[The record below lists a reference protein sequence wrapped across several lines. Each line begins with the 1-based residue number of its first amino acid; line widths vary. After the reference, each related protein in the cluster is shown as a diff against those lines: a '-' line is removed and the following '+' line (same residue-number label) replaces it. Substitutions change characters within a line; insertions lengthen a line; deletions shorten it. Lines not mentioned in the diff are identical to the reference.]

1 MGKPKRKGKPLP
13 YTLPSAIEAF
23 LDLPLGPGFAAVPA
37 LFDAESVE
45 KSTLQLRQT
54 FYFDAL
60 NVMTKADWNLYI
72 QFGFQQFANPLDYL
86 KCVNLETEEEAEIR
100 VYRYFRLH
108 QEADEVVNIYLNALA
123 NEIRGS
129 FLKSRSP
136 FLKMSVK
143 QIDEHVSS
151 SLLNAKVARVQYI
164 VDSEADTA
172 DDDNNVDMLEND
184 EVKDTRATET
194 DDKMAMIEPV
204 TEKPSRSPSVIR
216 LVVRWSPKDFDNL
229 SKNRDEFNRR
239 LAPILSAIHTP
250 DHPLVEWQTSQAS
263 SEAEI
268 LPADVSRLLSIK
280 IAPSHKTK
288 TFTFGFRIC
297 TSGAKLKNIL
307 QSKALASVKKGE
319 ALHFEPSTVPV
330 TQGDIVHVGDILLKD
345 ATVTHRA
352 HYKSFLSKC
361 KLPDDMPEFDIK
373 LRHKDPLGVKAP
385 ILIIRCGATVATKVA
400 EILCTTL
407 NGQGDSKEIFIS
419 KLGLGAS
426 KMSRATLTSLYEHHH
441 SYVRESVHL
450 PFKTSRNID
459 SIRTEYFDDGK
470 TCERSPRNWARS
482 LQVDEKCQGIDLA
495 NGTANGLAV
504 LIAPAEVVDFAKE
517 QLRLYELRQYPVLGG
532 ATHFYETTKLD
543 PSIPDTVFTSN
554 ITFLLSQEKKALRK
568 KPQQK
573 IQTANAWK
581 TPLTDKKKKPVPVAA
596 TSPDDTVTGLK
607 HKNEMLQARINALEE
622 EKTSNGSQ
630 SMKSASTESTPAE
643 DTTLTLESVH
653 TICERMFS
661 TRMLQLERMQEK
673 SDRKVELMFE
683 KLLNRQANT
692 ADGPKPS
699 TEAPSE
705 LATVDNGLV
714 LLQDTTRRKKQKRNQ
729 QQQTQTQTNI
739 DSQPPQYNSM
749 ETDEEEKC

>member
-1 MGKPKRKGKPLP
+1 MGKPKRPGGKSP

-72 QFGFQQFANPLDYL
+72 HFGFQQFANPLDYL

-108 QEADEVVNIYLNALA
+108 QEADEVVNIYLSSLA
-123 NEIRGS
+123 NEIRNG

-136 FLKMSVK
+136 LLKMSVK

-151 SLLNAKVARVQYI
+151 SLLHVKVAPVQYI
-164 VDSEADTA
+164 VESEADTA
-172 DDDNNVDMLEND
+172 DDDNNVDMLGND
-184 EVKDTRATET
+184 EVKDTKETET

-204 TEKPSRSPSVIR
+204 PEKPSRSPSVIR

-288 TFTFGFRIC
+288 TFNFGFRIR

-385 ILIIRCGATVATKVA
+385 ILIIRCGTTVANKVA
-400 EILCTTL
+400 EIFCQTL
-407 NGQGDSKEIFIS
+407 NGQGDSREIFIS

-426 KMSRATLTSLYEHHH
+426 KISRATLTSLYEHHH
-441 SYVRESVHL
+441 SYVRESVQL
-450 PFKTSRNID
+450 PFKTARNID
-459 SIRTEYFDDGK
+459 SIRTEYFDNGT
-470 TCERSPRNWARS
+470 TCERSPRDWARS
-482 LQVDEKCQGIDLA
+482 LQLDDQYQGIDLA
-495 NGTANGLAV
+495 NGAADGRAV
-504 LIAPAEVVDFAKE
+504 LIAPAEVADFAKE
-517 QLRLYELRQYPVLGG
+517 QLRLYEIRQYPVLGG
-532 ATHFYETTKLD
+532 ATHFYETSKLD
-543 PSIPDTVFTSN
+543 PSIPETVFTTN
-554 ITFLLSQEKKALRK
+554 ITFLLSREKKSGSK
-568 KPQQK
+568 KTEPQIPK
-573 IQTANAWK
+573 ENAWRK
-581 TPLTDKKKKPVPVAA
+581 PLNKQKNKKPVPVAA
-596 TSPDDTVTGLK
+596 TSPDHTVTSLQQ
-607 HKNEMLQARINALEE
+607 KNEMLQARINALEE
-622 EKTSNGSQ
+622 EKSMTSE
-630 SMKSASTESTPAE
+630 STANTPAE
-643 DTTLTLESVH
+643 DTTLTLESVQ

-661 TRMLQLERMQEK
+661 TRMLQIERMQEK

-683 KLLNRQANT
+683 KLLNRQDTT
-692 ADGPKPS
+692 ADVPKPS

-739 DSQPPQYNSM
+739 DPHTSQYNLM
-749 ETDEEEKC
+749 ETDDDEKC